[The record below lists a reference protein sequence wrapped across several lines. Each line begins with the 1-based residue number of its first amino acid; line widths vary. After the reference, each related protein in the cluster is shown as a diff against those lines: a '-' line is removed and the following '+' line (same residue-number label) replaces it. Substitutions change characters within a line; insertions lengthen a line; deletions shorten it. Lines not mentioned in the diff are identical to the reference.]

1 MSFNGRALLLIAIGL
16 LLTACSSAP
25 TMFTGEGGQPRSPHP
40 GYKIGEPYQVKGIWY
55 TPHVDYGYDETGVA
69 SWYGEAFDQQYTAN
83 GEVFDLNKLTAAHRT
98 LPLPS
103 IVEIVNLQNNRALR
117 VRVNDRGPF
126 ADGRILDVSRRVAQL
141 LGFERGG
148 TAQVRVRVL
157 KDESIQAAALARR
170 GIIGDEGITATV
182 EAASPVQT
190 AAIQPPQV
198 PPRPAPPPAYQPPPP
213 VHTAALAPSPS
224 APPEPRSTRQFP
236 SLSPISTAEAAPM
249 EHVLRLPS
257 PSVVR
262 RYFVQAGA
270 FTAEENAWRLRS
282 QIAALGS
289 VEVSAASSSGAP
301 LYRVRIGP
309 MTTAGEAD
317 RLLNRMIQI
326 GYRDA
331 RIVID

>member
-1 MSFNGRALLLIAIGL
+1 MSFHGRALFLIAIGL
-16 LLTACSSAP
+16 LLAACSSGPA
-25 TMFTGEGGQPRSPHP
+25 MFAGEGGQPRTPHP

-55 TPHVDYGYDETGVA
+55 TPHVDYSYDETGVA

-103 IVEIVNLQNNRALR
+103 IVEVVNLQNNRALR
-117 VRVNDRGPF
+117 LRVNDRGPF

-157 KDESIQAAALARR
+157 KDESIQAAALAQR
-170 GIIGDEGITATV
+170 GIIGDEGITTTV
-182 EAASPVQT
+182 ETAPSVQ
-190 AAIQPPQV
+190 
-198 PPRPAPPPAYQPPPP
+198 
-213 VHTAALAPSPS
+213 TAALAPPRPAAPPPAHQPPPTVQS
-224 APPEPRSTRQFP
+224 AAYEPAPAAPEPRSTRQFP
-236 SLSPISTAEAAPM
+236 SLSPISTAEAAPI
-249 EHVLRLPS
+249 EHMLRLPS
-257 PSVVR
+257 PDASH

-309 MTTAGEAD
+309 MATAAEAD
-317 RLLNRMIQI
+317 RLLNRIIRI